1 MFNNTVMKT
10 ILSALLILFMLA
22 LGSCSGKK
30 AAKPEGTFDPKA
42 SFVFANE
49 QIEKKDYEGARATLV
64 EIKNRDT
71 SRQIAPLAQLKI
83 ADSYVKEDEPER
95 GIAEYQTFLEEYP
108 DNQYAPYAQY
118 QIAMVHFNKIE
129 DAERGYGYAAKA
141 LKEFEKLKQMFPRNP
156 YRDVL
161 DLRINQCRNTLAEY
175 EFLVG
180 EFYYKKGSYYAA
192 VERFEGLL
200 KDYPEYKAEAKI
212 LFYMGMSFK
221 NLGQNDKAR
230 EYLTRLIEKYPN
242 NKIVKKAQ
250 KALDKLKP

>member
-30 AAKPEGTFDPKA
+30 AAKPEGPFDPKA

-49 QIEKKDYEGARATLV
+49 QIEKKKYEDARATLI

-83 ADSYVKEDEPER
+83 ADSYIKEEEPER
-95 GIAEYQTFLEEYP
+95 GIAEYRRFLDEYP

-129 DAERGYGYAAKA
+129 DAERGYGYAEKALKVINLGLKYHPRSSYLHEKLGAAYEMLEDSAKA
-141 LKEFEKLKQMFPRNP
+141 LESYETA
-156 YRDVL
+156 
-161 DLRINQCRNTLAEY
+161 LRLN
-175 EFLVG
+175 
-180 EFYYKKGSYYAA
+180 
-192 VERFEGLL
+192 
-200 KDYPEYKAEAKI
+200 
-212 LFYMGMSFK
+212 
-221 NLGQNDKAR
+221 
-230 EYLTRLIEKYPN
+230 PN
-242 NKIVKKAQ
+242 NETAAEKIRQLKK
-250 KALDKLKP
+250 

>member
-1 MFNNTVMKT
+1 
-10 ILSALLILFMLA
+10 MLT

-30 AAKPEGTFDPKA
+30 AAKPEGPFDPKA

-49 QIEKKDYEGARATLV
+49 QIEKKKYEDARATLV
-64 EIKNRDT
+64 EIKNKDT

-83 ADSYVKEDEPER
+83 ADSYIKEEEPER
-95 GIAEYQTFLEEYP
+95 GIAEYRRFLEEYP

-192 VERFEGLL
+192 VERLKGLL

-250 KALDKLKP
+250 KALDKLNP